1 MVFDSNTLCWIDDS
15 DVHSNRGSSDH
26 YYAPRRVGR
35 NMDASSYNRYESSS
49 YLRNSAG
56 FWQTVWGKFKYSVPV
71 LGGMIFGLWLV
82 YGLDWV
88 DDKYSIVSRVKAYF
102 SSASDEISKNE
113 SSKYCQRELE
123 QDVPASQNSS
133 YFIVCPVCGTQFD
146 VTEFAQRYSA
156 FDCDCPNVNCRRI
169 LHVENHR

>member
-1 MVFDSNTLCWIDDS
+1 MSCQIIVEDPHRA
-15 DVHSNRGSSDH
+15 V
-26 YYAPRRVGR
+26 R
-35 NMDASSYNRYESSS
+35 NIRASSYSRHEPSS

-56 FWQTVWGKFKYSVPV
+56 FWQTVWDKFKYSVPA
-71 LGGMIFGLWLV
+71 LGGIILGLGLV

-102 SSASDEISKNE
+102 SSASNEISKNE
-113 SSKYCQRELE
+113 SSKYCQQELG

-146 VTEFAQRYSA
+146 VTEFARRYSA
-156 FDCDCPNVNCRRI
+156 FDCDCPNMNCRRI
-169 LHVENHR
+169 LHVENNH